1 MNTKVMCDLLDRGT
15 DGNSILQIL
24 DALCVGM
31 GDSADGEESG
41 ALDEDSLD
49 DETDETDEDDLVD
62 TVDAEELDLVE
73 A

>member
-41 ALDEDSLD
+41 ALDDDSLD
-49 DETDETDEDDLVD
+49 DETDEIEDLVD

>member
-24 DALCVGM
+24 DALCSGM
-31 GDSADGEESG
+31 VDSADGEEPD
-41 ALDEDSLD
+41 ALDLD
-49 DETDETDEDDLVD
+49 DETDETDED
-62 TVDAEELDLVE
+62 ELDETADARELNLVE